1 MALQQ
6 SKAAQQ
12 RHAGGRLNP
21 PLMHVVRF
29 QLIY

>member
-12 RHAGGRLNP
+12 RHAGGRLTP
-21 PLMHVVRF
+21 PVMRVVAPF
-29 QLIY
+29 KS